1 MDVSKMSI
9 ENDLWQM
16 NWNFVQSINDLTE
29 EIIILK
35 RRENKRKEEL
45 SQLLEDM
52 EDLKKKYYVALANLE
67 QERNKNK
74 PKKRRFFKMR

>member
-1 MDVSKMSI
+1 MSI

-29 EIIILK
+29 EIIMLK
-35 RRENKRKEEL
+35 KMENKRKEEH

-52 EDLKKKYYVALANLE
+52 EDLKKKYYVSLANLE
-67 QERNKNK
+67 QKRNKS
-74 PKKRRFFKMR
+74 KKKKWRLF